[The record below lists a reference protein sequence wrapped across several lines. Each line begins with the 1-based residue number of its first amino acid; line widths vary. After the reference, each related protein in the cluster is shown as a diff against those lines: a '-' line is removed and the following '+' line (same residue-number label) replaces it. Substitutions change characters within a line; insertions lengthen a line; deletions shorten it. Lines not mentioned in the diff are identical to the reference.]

1 MDKEKLHTIGEVSRR
16 SGVPVKTIRHYSDVG
31 VLPPSAVS
39 EAGYR
44 LYSEA
49 DRSRLEAIRTL
60 RAAGF
65 GLPTIERLF
74 EEEVPPSEALRL
86 QIEAVDLQLRTLGR
100 QRALLEAALEDGG
113 ENAAL
118 GYPDRARALAMLSAR
133 EREAFLEEHFEKS
146 LEGIP
151 VAPDVKESFRRMLVE
166 GIPETLTDEQ
176 LAAWVELSDLASDE
190 SFIQKLRDQ
199 TKPFWEAAEGGF
211 DQAEFQEATNRAMR
225 GAREAVLEGRPPTGG
240 REQRVVEGLIE
251 ANARMMNRTGDPD
264 FEGWLLRHYDETS
277 DPRMER
283 YWHLVSVLKEIEY
296 DPTLA
301 RAHRWLVEGLRWR
314 VEQHTDSG
322 DLRGNLSESLEKLS
336 DDFME
341 NREQPVRGEGEH
353 RQSFHRPT

>member
-1 MDKEKLHTIGEVSRR
+1 MNKENLHTIGEISRR
-16 SGVPVKTIRHYSDVG
+16 SGVPVKTIRHYSDAG

-49 DRSRLEAIRTL
+49 DRARLEAIRTL

-74 EEEVPPSEALRL
+74 EEEVLPSEALRL

-100 QRALLEAALEDGG
+100 QRALLEAALKDGG
-113 ENAAL
+113 EDAAL
-118 GYPDRARALAMLSAR
+118 GYPDRAHALAMLSAR
-133 EREAFLEEHFEKS
+133 EREAFLEQHFEKS

-151 VAPDVKESFRRMLVE
+151 VDPDVKESFRRMLVE

-190 SFIQKLRDQ
+190 GFIQKLRDQ
-199 TKPFWEAAEGGF
+199 TEPFWEAAEGGF
-211 DQAEFQEATNRAMR
+211 DQAEFLNSTNKALREARK
-225 GAREAVLEGRPPTGG
+225 AVLEGRPPTGE
-240 REQRVVEGLIE
+240 REQRAVEGLIE
-251 ANARMMNRTGDPD
+251 ANARMMNKVGDPD

-283 YWHLVSVLKEIEY
+283 YWHLVSILKAFEY

-314 VEQHTDSG
+314 IKRQAEPTD
-322 DLRGNLSESLEKLS
+322 KT
-336 DDFME
+336 
-341 NREQPVRGEGEH
+341 Q
-353 RQSFHRPT
+353 

>member
-1 MDKEKLHTIGEVSRR
+1 MGGEKLQTIGALARS

-74 EEEVPPSEALRL
+74 RREVRPGEALKL
-86 QIEAVDLQLRTLGR
+86 QLEAVDLQLRTLGR
-100 QRALLEAALEDGG
+100 QRALLEAALDDGG
-113 ENAAL
+113 EDAAL

-133 EREAFLEEHFEKS
+133 EREAFLEEHFERG

-151 VAPDVKESFRRMLVE
+151 VDPDVREWFRRMLVE

-176 LAAWVELSDLASDE
+176 LAAWVELSELASDE
-190 SFIQKLRDQ
+190 SFIQKMRDQ
-199 TKPFWEAAEGGF
+199 TEPFWEAATGGF
-211 DQAEFQEATNRAMR
+211 DRAEFQEATNDAMR
-225 GAREAVLEGRPPTGG
+225 EAREAAGEGRPPTGE
-240 REQRVVEGLIE
+240 REQSVVQGLID
-251 ANARMMNRTGDPD
+251 ANARAMNRTADPD
-264 FEGWLLRHYDETS
+264 FENWLLRHYDETA

-283 YWHLVSVLKEIEY
+283 YWHLVAVLKEIEH
-296 DPTLA
+296 DPSLA

-314 VEQHTDSG
+314 LKRRADPANG
-322 DLRGNLSESLEKLS
+322 AR
-336 DDFME
+336 
-341 NREQPVRGEGEH
+341 
-353 RQSFHRPT
+353 

>member
-1 MDKEKLHTIGEVSRR
+1 MDVEELHTIGALSRR

-49 DRSRLEAIRTL
+49 DRSRLEAIRTF

-74 EEEVPPSEALRL
+74 QNEVPPSEALKL
-86 QIEAVDLQLRTLGR
+86 QLEAVDLQLRTLGR
-100 QRALLEAALEDGG
+100 QRALLEAAMEDGG
-113 ENAAL
+113 EDAAL

-133 EREAFLEEHFEKS
+133 EREAFLEEHFERS

-151 VAPDVKESFRRMLVE
+151 VDPDVKESFRRMLVD

-176 LAAWVELSDLASDE
+176 LAAWVELSGLASDDG
-190 SFIQKLRDQ
+190 FIQALRDQ
-199 TKPFWEAAEGGF
+199 TEPFWEAAGGGF
-211 DQAEFQEATNRAMR
+211 DQTQFHDATNDAMR
-225 GAREAVLEGRPPTGG
+225 EAKEAVSEGRPPTGE
-240 REQRVVEGLIE
+240 REQRVVQGLID
-251 ANARMMNRTGDPD
+251 ANARAMDRTGDTD

-277 DPRMER
+277 DARMER
-283 YWHLVSVLKEIEY
+283 YWHLVSVLKDIEY
-296 DPTLA
+296 DPSVA

-314 VEQHTDSG
+314 VEHG
-322 DLRGNLSESLEKLS
+322 VN
-336 DDFME
+336 
-341 NREQPVRGEGEH
+341 
-353 RQSFHRPT
+353 